1 MMQRRVIFNNRIL
14 PYLLLLPQLI
24 ITIIFFFWPASQ
36 AIYQSVLEQDPFG
49 LRTRFVFLENFQTVL
64 SDPLYLEAIQVTVIF
79 SILVTLF
86 VMTVAL
92 FFAVMA
98 DRQIRGAQ
106 TYKTLLLWPYALAPA
121 VAAVLWNFIFHPSIG
136 LFGKALNSWGL
147 HWDYQLNG
155 AQALLLV
162 ILASSWK
169 QIAHN
174 FLFFLAGLQSIPAA
188 VVEAAMMDGASAWKL
203 FRSITFPLI
212 SPTTFYLITIN
223 LVFAFFDTFGVI
235 HAMTHG
241 GPGRATTTLMYKVY
255 MDGYVNLNLGQS
267 AAQSV
272 ILMIIV
278 SVLVWLQFRFVEGK
292 VHYA

>member
-1 MMQRRVIFNNRIL
+1 MQRRVIFNNRIL
-14 PYLLLLPQLI
+14 PYFLLLPQLI

-36 AIYQSVLEQDPFG
+36 AIYQSVLSQDPFG
-49 LRTRFVFLENFQTVL
+49 LRTTFVYLENFRTVL
-64 SDPLYLEAIQVTVIF
+64 SDPLYIEAVQVTIIF
-79 SILVTLF
+79 SVSVTLF
-86 VMTVAL
+86 VMTLAL
-92 FFAVMA
+92 LFAVMA

-136 LFGKALNSWGL
+136 IVGRALNEWGV
-147 HWDYQLNG
+147 HWDYKLNG
-155 AQALLLV
+155 VDAL
-162 ILASSWK
+162 ILIVVASSWK

-174 FLFFLAGLQSIPAA
+174 FLFFLAGLQSVPPAI
-188 VVEAAMMDGASAWKL
+188 VEAAMIDGAGAWKL
-203 FRSITFPLI
+203 FRSVLFPLI
-212 SPTTFYLITIN
+212 SPTTFYLLTIN

-235 HAMTHG
+235 HALTDG
-241 GPGRATTTLMYKVY
+241 GPGRSTTTLMYKVY
-255 MDGYVNLNLGQS
+255 SDGYVNLNLGIS

-278 SVLVWLQFRFVEGK
+278 SALVWMQFRFVEGK

>member
-1 MMQRRVIFNNRIL
+1 MQRRVVFNNRIL
-14 PYLLLLPQLI
+14 PYLLVLPQLV

-36 AIYQSVLEQDPFG
+36 AIYQSVLKQDPFG
-49 LRTRFVFLENFQTVL
+49 LRTQFVWLDNFQTVL
-64 SDPLYLEAIQVTVIF
+64 SDPLYIEAVQVTVIF
-79 SILVTLF
+79 SVSVTLF
-86 VMTVAL
+86 VMTLAL
-92 FFAVMA
+92 FFAVLA

-155 AQALLLV
+155 AQALLLI

-174 FLFFLAGLQSIPAA
+174 FLFFLAGLQSIPTA
-188 VVEAAMMDGASAWKL
+188 VVEAAMIDGAGGWKL
-203 FRSITFPLI
+203 FRAILFPLI
-212 SPTTFYLITIN
+212 SPTTFYLVTIN

-241 GPGRATTTLMYKVY
+241 GPGRSTTTLMYKVY

-272 ILMIIV
+272 ILMLIV
-278 SVLVWLQFRFVEGK
+278 SALVWLQFRFMEGK

>member
-1 MMQRRVIFNNRIL
+1 MQRRVIFNNRIL

-64 SDPLYLEAIQVTVIF
+64 SDPLYLEAIQVTVVF
-79 SILVTLF
+79 SISVTLF

-155 AQALLLV
+155 AQALVLV

-174 FLFFLAGLQSIPAA
+174 FLFFLAGLQSIPPA

-278 SVLVWLQFRFVEGK
+278 SALVWLQFRFVEGK

>member
-64 SDPLYLEAIQVTVIF
+64 SDPLYLEAIQVTVVF

>member
-1 MMQRRVIFNNRIL
+1 MQRRAIFNNRIL
-14 PYLLLLPQLI
+14 PYFLLLPQLV
-24 ITIIFFFWPASQ
+24 ITAVFFFWPASQ
-36 AIYQSVLEQDPFG
+36 AIYQSVLKQDPFG
-49 LRTRFVFLENFQTVL
+49 LRTQFVWFDNFQTVL
-64 SDPLYLEAIQVTVIF
+64 SDPLYIEAVQVTIVF

-86 VMTVAL
+86 VMTLAL

-136 LFGKALNSWGL
+136 IFGKALNSWGL

-155 AQALLLV
+155 AQALLLI

-174 FLFFLAGLQSIPAA
+174 FLFFLAGLQSIPTS
-188 VVEAAMMDGASAWKL
+188 VVEAAMIDGASSWKL
-203 FRSITFPLI
+203 FRTILFPLI

-223 LVFAFFDTFGVI
+223 MVFAFFDTFGVI

-241 GPGRATTTLMYKVY
+241 GPGRSTTTLMYKVY

-272 ILMIIV
+272 ILMLIV
-278 SVLVWLQFRFVEGK
+278 SALVWMQFRFMEGK

>member
-1 MMQRRVIFNNRIL
+1 MQRRVVFNNRIL
-14 PYLLLLPQLI
+14 PYFLLLPQLI
-24 ITIIFFFWPASQ
+24 ITTIFFFWPASQ
-36 AIYQSVLEQDPFG
+36 AIYQSVLKQDPFG
-49 LRTRFVFLENFQTVL
+49 LRTQFVWLDNFQTVL
-64 SDPLYLEAIQVTVIF
+64 SDPLYIEAVQVTVVF
-79 SILVTLF
+79 SVLVTLF
-86 VMTVAL
+86 VMTLAL

-136 LFGKALNSWGL
+136 IFGKALNSWGL

-155 AQALLLV
+155 AQALLLI

-174 FLFFLAGLQSIPAA
+174 FLFFLAGLQSIPTS
-188 VVEAAMMDGASAWKL
+188 VVEAAMIDGASSWKL
-203 FRSITFPLI
+203 FRTILFPLI

-223 LVFAFFDTFGVI
+223 MVFAFFDTFGVI

-241 GPGRATTTLMYKVY
+241 GPGRSTTTLMYKVY

-272 ILMIIV
+272 ILMLIV
-278 SVLVWLQFRFVEGK
+278 SALVWMQFRFMEGK

>member
-1 MMQRRVIFNNRIL
+1 MQRRVIFHNRLL
-14 PYLLLLPQLI
+14 PYLLLLPQLV
-24 ITIIFFFWPASQ
+24 ITVVFFFWPASQ
-36 AIYQSVLEQDPFG
+36 AIYQSVLSQDPFG
-49 LRTRFVFLENFQTVL
+49 LRTRVVYLENFLTVL
-64 SDPLYLEAIQVTVIF
+64 RDPLYIEAFKVTIVF
-79 SILVTLF
+79 SISVTLF
-86 VMTVAL
+86 VMTLAL
-92 FFAVMA
+92 LFAVMA

-136 LFGKALNSWGL
+136 IFGKALNSWGL

-155 AQALLLV
+155 AQALVLV
-162 ILASSWK
+162 VVASSWK

-174 FLFFLAGLQSIPAA
+174 FLFFLAGLQSIPTA
-188 VVEAAMMDGASAWKL
+188 VVEAAMIDGANSWKL
-203 FRSITFPLI
+203 FRSIHFPLL

-235 HAMTHG
+235 HALTHG
-241 GPGRATTTLMYKVY
+241 GPGRSTTTLMYKVY
-255 MDGYVNLNLGQS
+255 MDGYVNLNLGGS

-272 ILMIIV
+272 ILMLIV

-292 VHYA
+292 VHYT

>member
-1 MMQRRVIFNNRIL
+1 MMQRRAIFNNRIL
-14 PYLLLLPQLI
+14 PYFLLLPQLV
-24 ITIIFFFWPASQ
+24 ITAVFFFWPASQ
-36 AIYQSVLEQDPFG
+36 AIYQSVLKQDPFG
-49 LRTRFVFLENFQTVL
+49 LRTQFVWFDNFQTVL
-64 SDPLYLEAIQVTVIF
+64 SDPLYIEAVQVTIVF

-86 VMTVAL
+86 VMTLAL

-136 LFGKALNSWGL
+136 IFGKALNSWGL

-155 AQALLLV
+155 AQALLLI

-174 FLFFLAGLQSIPAA
+174 FLFFLAGLQSIPTS
-188 VVEAAMMDGASAWKL
+188 VVEAAMIDGASSWKL
-203 FRSITFPLI
+203 FRTILFPLI

-223 LVFAFFDTFGVI
+223 MVFAFFDTFGVI

-241 GPGRATTTLMYKVY
+241 GPGRSTTTLMYKVY

-272 ILMIIV
+272 ILMLIV
-278 SVLVWLQFRFVEGK
+278 SALVWMQFRFMEGK